1 MAVRSQSISNQSC
14 QSNVAV
20 KKAFCI
26 MLISETRFFALSERL
41 TGNAVV
47 GGNSDNIYLSVV

>member
-1 MAVRSQSISNQSC
+1 MAVRSQSIFNQSC

-26 MLISETRFFALSERL
+26 ILISQKGLFALSERL
-41 TGNAVV
+41 TGNVVV
-47 GGNSDNIYLSVV
+47 GGHSDNIYLFMV